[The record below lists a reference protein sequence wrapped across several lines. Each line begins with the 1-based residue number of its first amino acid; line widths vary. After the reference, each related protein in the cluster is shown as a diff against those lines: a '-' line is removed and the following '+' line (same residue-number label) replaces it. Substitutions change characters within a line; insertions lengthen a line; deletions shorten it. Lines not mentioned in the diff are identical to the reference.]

1 MRSSS
6 VDVPLVSCSW
16 ASTELDA
23 QELRQQFAVV
33 GRVAQEEL
41 RPLGALEVEVRVVL
55 PREADA
61 AVDLDVLRRAVEV
74 GLGAEGLGEAR
85 GDRQLLV
92 ALLGGPGSVVRS
104 GLGRLDVEEHIRALV
119 LDGLERSD

>member
-23 QELRQQFAVV
+23 QELRQQFAMVR
-33 GRVAQEEL
+33 RVAQEEL
-41 RPLGALEVEVRVVL
+41 RTLGALEVEVRVVL

-74 GLGAEGLGEAR
+74 GLGAERLGEAGR
-85 GDRQLLV
+85 DRQLV
-92 ALLGGPGSVVRS
+92 VQLLGGPGGVV
-104 GLGRLDVEEHIRALV
+104 GGRLGALH
-119 LDGLERSD
+119 